1 MIRFP
6 IPCEKR
12 ATDVRRYGPAK
23 NDSFAAQNVCESAQN
38 LCESAHSPHVLNP
51 YLCRRNPTDYGETGK
66 ILIVDDNQD
75 ILFAL
80 NLLLAPRAE
89 KVKVA
94 TSPDR
99 IPQFMKSF
107 GPDLV
112 LLDMNFRR
120 DAISG
125 EEGFENLKGILELD
139 PTAVVVMMTAYADT
153 EKAVRAIK
161 MGAADFIPK
170 P

>member
-1 MIRFP
+1 M
-6 IPCEKR
+6 EK
-12 ATDVRRYGPAK
+12 
-23 NDSFAAQNVCESAQN
+23 
-38 LCESAHSPHVLNP
+38 L
-51 YLCRRNPTDYGETGK
+51 GK

-170 P
+170 PWKNDKLL